1 MKEARGICLAY
12 VGGDRPALPAPG
24 AQSFQQPTQHAV
36 TTWPSATPPTGSNL
50 FAATPPVKA
59 SSVRAI
65 TETELLNAVRR
76 EQSVQFVFRQ
86 EPKRSAA
93 LANLVGGE
101 YRCFSQG
108 QNRVVAI
115 QVTFRSGVLGVLSAQ
130 QMGAERIIVMSRPE
144 KRQQLA
150 RECGATCPY

>member
-50 FAATPPVKA
+50 FAATPPVKV

-115 QVTFRSGVLGVLSAQ
+115 QVKVQEEGEECVAGTHCIYDRSKLNGRDLADFSA
-130 QMGAERIIVMSRPE
+130 AN
-144 KRQQLA
+144 A
-150 RECGATCPY
+150 